1 MNNDSSKGTYSS
13 VQLSDNEPADS
24 PKDIVENAF
33 LEQENRI
40 KEEDEQKELEETL
53 KKLSIEQVK
62 AAEEEA
68 LRREQAEKEN
78 LEKKGPRP
86 RSPFTIHS
94 IVEKVDKDERIQS
107 GIKYIIKLRKRT
119 KVLLIVIF
127 LAILLGTTLYKYNKD
142 YRNNPSEITKS
153 AIVSVGKEVTKVVRI
168 PQEQTLVGDTFNIE
182 GKATFNLQSDRVVE
196 NYHTDPE
203 MLKKYYLINNLN
215 RATTSYTIA
224 QDKNKKK
231 FFYNQK
237 TTINNKVVTE
247 EKYLIENSTEYY
259 YTKEFMDKYINNGNK
274 TYFESLTRDRNAN
287 ENILYLYKLILNSI
301 PENIDSKDYKEKNTT
316 TIINGKSRKVNEI
329 TVELDHKKL
338 IDLSNNI
345 LEVLKKDK
353 RAFNILQGAYD
364 DFANYKIK
372 NDWKYLKDIKQVK
385 INVYTEGF
393 FRDMK
398 KMNVEVTYKDSI
410 KEIQIEKEY
419 NRVTYL
425 ENNNP
430 KYVFEYETSRDKTN
444 IVIRNKQQER
454 IGKIELDYDQDNPR
468 YQFDFDDSSYKIKIE
483 YNNKITKKTK
493 ESFNS
498 KLILDIDIRKDKKTI
513 LKGTVNFQS
522 KVNNKPKI
530 EEEIENIIFA
540 RDLTE
545 EQREQLKNIQ
555 RNRLQSSVL

>member
-13 VQLSDNEPADS
+13 VQLSDNEPTDS

-68 LRREQAEKEN
+68 LRREQEEKEN

-168 PQEQTLVGDTFNIE
+168 PQEQTLGGNTFNIE